1 MRTGTDTARNF
12 DMYDRKTLTLAGEL
26 KRALRSEFP
35 AAGRLSFADPDF
47 MEVLLDYAGR
57 SRSSMVQAAAMTL
70 RGHLNAPA
78 ASPRPAADADA
89 DTTQEEASAAEP
101 GETPDAPGATDAAEP
116 EKKKGRRVYRGKVI
130 DDD

>member
-1 MRTGTDTARNF
+1 MSPGTDTARNL

-35 AAGRLSFADPDF
+35 AVGRLSFADPDF

-70 RGHLNAPA
+70 RGHLSAPA

-89 DTTQEEASAAEP
+89 DTTQEEGSAAEP
-101 GETPDAPGATDAAEP
+101 ERTSGAPDTGEAAEP
-116 EKKKGRRVYRGKVI
+116 VKKRRRVYRGRVI

>member
-1 MRTGTDTARNF
+1 MDTARNL

-78 ASPRPAADADA
+78 ASPLPSA
-89 DTTQEEASAAEP
+89 DTNADTRQDEGSAAEP
-101 GETPDAPGATDAAEP
+101 EQTSGSADTGEATEP
-116 EKKKGRRVYRGKVI
+116 AKKGRRVYRGRVI
-130 DDD
+130 EDD

>member
-1 MRTGTDTARNF
+1 MGTGTDTARNL

-47 MEVLLDYAGR
+47 MEILLDYAGR

-70 RGHLNAPA
+70 RGHLSAPA
-78 ASPRPAADADA
+78 ASRSEADADA
-89 DTTQEEASAAEP
+89 DAAREEGSAAEP
-101 GETPDAPGATDAAEP
+101 GETPDDPGTTDAAEP
-116 EKKKGRRVYRGKVI
+116 EKKKGRRVYRGRVI
-130 DDD
+130 NDD